1 MKHFTLSFVLLIASC
16 SLVAAASA
24 AGKQTPGKIGS
35 GKSTTATTTKRI
47 EAPQLMAAL
56 SLIESGD
63 NDRAV
68 GKAGEVSRYQIM
80 PNVWR
85 AYGGGNPRNSA
96 EAKRIA
102 TKIMSARIA
111 KFEAQHSRQPS
122 MVEVYALWRSPARAM
137 QLKLSAAVRE
147 CGHRFSNLVSE
158 PQES

>member
-1 MKHFTLSFVLLIASC
+1 MKHFTLNIILLVASC
-16 SLVAAASA
+16 SWVATAATP
-24 AGKQTPGKIGS
+24 GKETPGKIGS
-35 GKSTTATTTKRI
+35 GKTTTATVVRRI
-47 EAPQLMAAL
+47 EAPRLMSAL

-85 AYGGGNPRNSA
+85 AYGGGNPKNSV

-102 TKIMSARIA
+102 TKIMAARIA

-137 QLKLSAAVRE
+137 ELKLSAAVRE
-147 CGHRFSNLVSE
+147 CGHRFSNLVNE